1 MTRPRRINAGE
12 STMDPVEKIAE
23 EKIQAAMENGEF
35 DNLPGRGKPVDLRE
49 YFNAPAH
56 LRAAFSLLK
65 NAGKEKGKRIK
76 EKG

>member
-1 MTRPRRINAGE
+1 
-12 STMDPVEKIAE
+12 MDPVEKIAE